1 LSISYDVI
9 SGDTFELVAR
19 KKYGSE
25 QYSDII
31 TAANPGVKEPLTAGT
46 TLIIPA
52 LPGAPLVSLQNKAT
66 DTLDEVALS
75 IDGERFRFWTGITIS
90 RSMDSLDSIEFNAP
104 FEPENTTFREKFR
117 PLSYKDVT
125 FTVGGEPL
133 FTGTMLTPVP
143 DSTAEDRT
151 VSVTAYSL
159 PGVLNDCTPP
169 VSAFPLEFNGQGL
182 REIAATLAKP
192 FGISVEFTAD
202 QGATFKRVATE
213 PEKKIFDFLSE
224 LAGQRNLIISSTPRG
239 ALLFQRSTAAG
250 QPVARLREGDAPL
263 LSVRPNFKPQGYY
276 SHITGLR
283 GARVGKAGSSYTVA
297 NPRLKGAIRP
307 FIYKVEDTDGAD
319 LKSAVEAK
327 AGRMFASAVSYTASA
342 LSWRSPSGQL
352 WAPNTTVKLTAPGA
366 MIYNEYEFLI
376 RSVSLTRAA
385 DNELAELTL
394 VLPGSFEGKAP
405 EAMPWD

>member
-1 LSISYDVI
+1 MSISYEVI
-9 SGDTFELVAR
+9 SGDTFERVAR

-31 TAANPGVKEPLTAGT
+31 ITANPGVQEPLTAGT
-46 TLIIPA
+46 VLIIPA
-52 LPGAPLVSLQNKAT
+52 LPGAPLVSLQNKAA

-75 IDGERFRFWTGITIS
+75 IDGERFRFWTGVTIS
-90 RSMDSLDSIEFNAP
+90 RPMDSLDSIEFSAP
-104 FEPENTTFREKFR
+104 FEPDNAIFREKFR

-125 FTVGGEPL
+125 VTVGGEPL
-133 FTGTMLTPVP
+133 FTGVMLTPMP

-151 VSVTAYSL
+151 VSVKAYSL
-159 PGVLNDCTPP
+159 PGALNDCTPP

-182 REIAATLAKP
+182 REIAATLVKP
-192 FGISVEFTAD
+192 FGIPVEFTAS

-213 PEKKIFDFLSE
+213 PNKKIFGFLSD
-224 LAGQRNLIISSTPRG
+224 LAGQRNLIVSSTPRG
-239 ALLFQRSTAAG
+239 ALLFQRSTAVG

-263 LSVRPNFKPQGYY
+263 LSVKPNFKPQGYY

-283 GARVGKAGSSYTVA
+283 GARVGKEGSSYTVA
-297 NPRLKGAIRP
+297 NSRLKGVIRP
-307 FIYKVEDTDGAD
+307 FIYKVEDSDGAD

-327 AGRMFASAVSYTASA
+327 AGRMFANAVGYTASV
-342 LSWRSPSGQL
+342 LSWRNPQGQL
-352 WAPNTTVKLTAPGA
+352 WTPNTTIKLTAPGA

-376 RSVSLTRAA
+376 RSVSLMRAA
-385 DNELAELTL
+385 DNELAELKL
-394 VLPGSFEGKAP
+394 VLPGSFEGKTP